1 MRQRYNS
8 IKVYY
13 LAVVIIFTLTLFP
26 TGRCEAMSM
35 NNSSGIIR
43 LPAPYYDGNTSVEMA
58 LLKRRS
64 IRSYSNEPLSLAE
77 ISQLLWAAQGITD
90 SRGYRTA
97 PSAGAL
103 YPLEIYIVAGRV
115 KDLSQGIYKYRPHEN
130 ALVKIVD
137 GDKRAEVC
145 RASLNQSPISDA
157 ATVIVFCAIY
167 ERTTVKYG
175 KRGIR
180 YVFIEVGHAV
190 QNIYLQAVSLKL
202 GTLVIGAFNDNE
214 LKRIMKFD
222 LYEYPLCIMPVGKL
236 SSE

>member
-1 MRQRYNS
+1 
-8 IKVYY
+8 
-13 LAVVIIFTLTLFP
+13 
-26 TGRCEAMSM
+26 MSM

-115 KDLSQGIYKYRPHEN
+115 KDLSQGIYKYRPHEK
-130 ALVKIVD
+130 A
-137 GDKRAEVC
+137 C
-145 RASLNQSPISDA
+145 HH
-157 ATVIVFCAIY
+157 
-167 ERTTVKYG
+167 RTTSQPFFSV
-175 KRGIR
+175 
-180 YVFIEVGHAV
+180 
-190 QNIYLQAVSLKL
+190 
-202 GTLVIGAFNDNE
+202 
-214 LKRIMKFD
+214 
-222 LYEYPLCIMPVGKL
+222 
-236 SSE
+236 